1 MDFLNPLDN
10 LQTVGIVPNLQPTQN
25 MTQPNE
31 NKPTD
36 NLWEST
42 NKATHDRLTNRVRV
56 GLNAAIDSLESLE
69 ALRVQLDSA
78 ISQAQAARDTLK
90 DADFYLSVYDYE
102 QVDPRCADAKGFLLS
117 AYLGLSVLGSLKSKV
132 SIPNDQAYRP
142 NA

>member
-1 MDFLNPLDN
+1 MN
-10 LQTVGIVPNLQPTQN
+10 
-25 MTQPNE
+25 QPNE

-42 NKATHDRLTNRVRV
+42 NKATHDRLANRVRV

-69 ALRVQLDSA
+69 ALRVQIDSA

-117 AYLGLSVLGSLKSKV
+117 AYLSLSVLGTVKSKV
-132 SIPNDQAYRP
+132 TIPNDAAYRP